1 MSSANLHVSEPTRHD
16 DDDGPTR
23 FTWAE
28 KAKNTQDSPFL
39 FADSY
44 VLSGT
49 CKALVCCV
57 GADSTRGINDT
68 VYDTR
73 DQETELTAKLD
84 NIGGSLKFVGLIGMF
99 IVLATSLIVLFIQK
113 GVDEN
118 LEGDAF
124 VKKLIDCFIVSL
136 ILLIVAIPEGL
147 PMTVA
152 ISLAYSVLQM
162 NEDDN
167 LLVRD
172 LNAVET
178 VGQLTDLCLGKT
190 GTMTT
195 EEMQVVSFYTQNMH
209 VLNSR
214 KNTFL
219 NCDLDQNIVE
229 KIVESVVFNSS
240 SYIQMSKNS
249 FYVPVGNGTE
259 VSLIKWLQAA
269 EIPVHEIMQQKY
281 NEDVILAQVP
291 FNSKLKRSIIA
302 IKHP

>member
-1 MSSANLHVSEPTRHD
+1 
-16 DDDGPTR
+16 
-23 FTWAE
+23 
-28 KAKNTQDSPFL
+28 
-39 FADSY
+39 
-44 VLSGT
+44 
-49 CKALVCCV
+49 
-57 GADSTRGINDT
+57 
-68 VYDTR
+68 
-73 DQETELTAKLD
+73 
-84 NIGGSLKFVGLIGMF
+84 MF
-99 IVLATSLIVLFIQK
+99 IVLGTSLVVLFIQK
-113 GVDEN
+113 GVDSG

-162 NEDDN
+162 NDDDN

-178 VGQLTDLCLGKT
+178 VGQITDLCLGKT

-219 NCDLDQNIVE
+219 NCDLDQSIIE

-240 SYIQMSKNS
+240 AYIQMSKNS

-259 VSLIKWLQAA
+259 VSIIKWLQAA

-281 NEDVILAQVP
+281 NEDVVLA
-291 FNSKLKRSIIA
+291 
-302 IKHP
+302 

>member
-1 MSSANLHVSEPTRHD
+1 
-16 DDDGPTR
+16 
-23 FTWAE
+23 
-28 KAKNTQDSPFL
+28 
-39 FADSY
+39 
-44 VLSGT
+44 
-49 CKALVCCV
+49 
-57 GADSTRGINDT
+57 
-68 VYDTR
+68 
-73 DQETELTAKLD
+73 
-84 NIGGSLKFVGLIGMF
+84 MF
-99 IVLATSLIVLFIQK
+99 IVLGTSLVVLFIQK
-113 GVDEN
+113 GVDSG

-162 NEDDN
+162 NDDDN

-178 VGQLTDLCLGKT
+178 VGQITDLCLGKT

-219 NCDLDQNIVE
+219 NCDLDQSIIE

-240 SYIQMSKNS
+240 AYIQMSKNS

-281 NEDVILAQVP
+281 NEDVVLA
-291 FNSKLKRSIIA
+291 
-302 IKHP
+302 

>member
-1 MSSANLHVSEPTRHD
+1 
-16 DDDGPTR
+16 
-23 FTWAE
+23 
-28 KAKNTQDSPFL
+28 
-39 FADSY
+39 
-44 VLSGT
+44 
-49 CKALVCCV
+49 
-57 GADSTRGINDT
+57 
-68 VYDTR
+68 
-73 DQETELTAKLD
+73 
-84 NIGGSLKFVGLIGMF
+84 MF
-99 IVLATSLIVLFIQK
+99 IVLGTSLVVLFIQK
-113 GVDEN
+113 GVDSG

-162 NEDDN
+162 NDDDN

-178 VGQLTDLCLGKT
+178 VGQITDLCLGKT

-219 NCDLDQNIVE
+219 NCDLDQRIIA
-229 KIVESVVFNSS
+229 KIVGSVGFNSS
-240 SYIQMSKNS
+240 AYIQMSKNS

-281 NEDVILAQVP
+281 NEDVVLA
-291 FNSKLKRSIIA
+291 
-302 IKHP
+302 

>member
-1 MSSANLHVSEPTRHD
+1 M
-16 DDDGPTR
+16 
-23 FTWAE
+23 
-28 KAKNTQDSPFL
+28 

-84 NIGGSLKFVGLIGMF
+84 NIGGSLKFIGLIGMF
-99 IVLATSLIVLFIQK
+99 IVLATSLVVLFIQK

-118 LEGDAF
+118 LKGDAF

-152 ISLAYSVLQM
+152 VSLAYSVLQM

-219 NCDLDQNIVE
+219 NCDLD
-229 KIVESVVFNSS
+229 
-240 SYIQMSKNS
+240 
-249 FYVPVGNGTE
+249 
-259 VSLIKWLQAA
+259 
-269 EIPVHEIMQQKY
+269 
-281 NEDVILAQVP
+281 
-291 FNSKLKRSIIA
+291 
-302 IKHP
+302 

>member
-1 MSSANLHVSEPTRHD
+1 
-16 DDDGPTR
+16 
-23 FTWAE
+23 
-28 KAKNTQDSPFL
+28 
-39 FADSY
+39 
-44 VLSGT
+44 
-49 CKALVCCV
+49 
-57 GADSTRGINDT
+57 
-68 VYDTR
+68 
-73 DQETELTAKLD
+73 
-84 NIGGSLKFVGLIGMF
+84 MF
-99 IVLATSLIVLFIQK
+99 IVLGTSLVVLFIQK
-113 GVDEN
+113 GVDSG

-162 NEDDN
+162 NDDDN

-178 VGQLTDLCLGKT
+178 VGQITDLCLGKT

-195 EEMQVVSFYTQNMH
+195 EEMQVVSLYTQNMH

-219 NCDLDQNIVE
+219 NCDLDQSIIE

-240 SYIQMSKNS
+240 AYIQMSKNS

-281 NEDVILAQVP
+281 NDDVVLA
-291 FNSKLKRSIIA
+291 
-302 IKHP
+302 

>member
-1 MSSANLHVSEPTRHD
+1 
-16 DDDGPTR
+16 
-23 FTWAE
+23 
-28 KAKNTQDSPFL
+28 
-39 FADSY
+39 
-44 VLSGT
+44 
-49 CKALVCCV
+49 
-57 GADSTRGINDT
+57 
-68 VYDTR
+68 
-73 DQETELTAKLD
+73 
-84 NIGGSLKFVGLIGMF
+84 MF
-99 IVLATSLIVLFIQK
+99 IVLGTSLVVLFIQK
-113 GVDEN
+113 GVDSG

-162 NEDDN
+162 NDDDN

-178 VGQLTDLCLGKT
+178 VGQITDLCLGKT

-219 NCDLDQNIVE
+219 NCDLDQSIIE

-240 SYIQMSKNS
+240 AYIQMSKNS

-281 NEDVILAQVP
+281 NDDVVLA
-291 FNSKLKRSIIA
+291 
-302 IKHP
+302 